1 MRLAL
6 VPAAALLLL
15 AGTACGER
23 SEPTGALVQSYPVTV
38 QGTGDAT
45 VVEAAPKRI
54 VPVGAGPREILKA
67 LGLDRRTTTVDDA
80 LVGLP
85 LVDAIRHAKPDLI
98 VAAAET
104 DPLDLAR
111 ARSATHAP
119 VYVEPGGSVGDVVQA
134 IGDIGLLTGRP
145 VQARRLTARIE
156 AKRQAVAKAVAGTPL
171 VTAFVDTG
179 GFSTISSRTLLGDL
193 IALAHGTSVAGASPE
208 QGPFPVKRLMQL
220 DPGVYL
226 ATAGSGRT
234 LAQLR
239 ARAGVKRLQ
248 ARPLR
253 PLRGA
258 ARGCDGRRASGRR
271 GARAGRANSAPP
283 VRGGK
288 LAGWLALVGSLAA
301 LNYAS
306 RFSSGKPPA
315 DSLYRYDTAL
325 SGLVFYALTL
335 GIVLLIARGLTP
347 AELGLRRPASWPRA
361 LGFTLG
367 VLVAL
372 LIAESLLENLLHG
385 AREQGLEPAHWNS
398 AKAVQFALNAAVVV
412 LAAPLVEEFTFRGV
426 GFRLLSP
433 FGAVVAVLGTSV
445 AFAADHGLV
454 EGFPALFLF
463 GVAVALV
470 RLRTGSLYPGML
482 LHASFNAFALAV
494 AVAR

>member
-1 MRLAL
+1 M
-6 VPAAALLLL
+6 
-15 AGTACGER
+15 
-23 SEPTGALVQSYPVTV
+23 
-38 QGTGDAT
+38 
-45 VVEAAPKRI
+45 
-54 VPVGAGPREILKA
+54 
-67 LGLDRRTTTVDDA
+67 
-80 LVGLP
+80 
-85 LVDAIRHAKPDLI
+85 
-98 VAAAET
+98 
-104 DPLDLAR
+104 
-111 ARSATHAP
+111 
-119 VYVEPGGSVGDVVQA
+119 
-134 IGDIGLLTGRP
+134 
-145 VQARRLTARIE
+145 
-156 AKRQAVAKAVAGTPL
+156 
-171 VTAFVDTG
+171 
-179 GFSTISSRTLLGDL
+179 
-193 IALAHGTSVAGASPE
+193 
-208 QGPFPVKRLMQL
+208 
-220 DPGVYL
+220 
-226 ATAGSGRT
+226 
-234 LAQLR
+234 
-239 ARAGVKRLQ
+239 
-248 ARPLR
+248 
-253 PLRGA
+253 
-258 ARGCDGRRASGRR
+258 
-271 GARAGRANSAPP
+271 
-283 VRGGK
+283 RGGK

-347 AELGLRRPASWPRA
+347 TELGLRRPASWPRA

-372 LIAESLLENLLHG
+372 LIAESLLENLLHA
-385 AREQGLEPAHWNS
+385 ARELGLAPAHWNS

-412 LAAPLVEEFTFRGV
+412 LAAPVVEEFTFRGV

-433 FGAVVAVLGTSV
+433 FGAAVAVLGTAA